1 MKRVLKWAGIL
12 FALVITG
19 TLACV
24 LCVWGY
30 YRHVVG
36 AKPGSLS
43 LPVPAGELGA
53 QVNLFSG
60 TGGFSWM
67 CGHNTPAATTPFGM
81 VRLAPDT
88 AGILTNSTGS
98 NRSGY
103 FYGDNKI
110 IGFSHTR
117 LVGAD
122 ALDGGVF
129 RIFPSTEVSAA
140 RDLEPGRSIPF
151 SHRDETAAP
160 GYYAVRLPKRNVLV
174 ELTATPR
181 VGVHRYTFE
190 TSSNDFPHLLLD
202 CTSVLGDKRIEGAS
216 AKILPNTNEVVGHAK
231 TFGSFS
237 GRYDGLDVYFVARFS
252 EPFKTHGTWQGSLFE
267 SGATEVSGEDFGV
280 DVAFPSSA
288 TGPTVVEVRVA
299 LSCVSIPN
307 ARLNLDAEAG
317 PERTFEDIAAA
328 ARDAWESRLSRIKV
342 EGESG
347 TQRRIFYTALYR
359 AFQMPTVFTDVNGE
373 YTGFDR
379 ATHRAEGFQ
388 YYTDFSL
395 WDTCR
400 TVQPLYYLIARED
413 ARDMMVSLVE
423 MAKAGGCLPRWP
435 SGCGYTNC
443 MLGTPADIAVSEAYL
458 KGIRDFDIETAYQAM
473 RQTGLTGK
481 PEGTRF
487 AGREGLDSYLKY
499 GYCTSDSMDES
510 VASTLEFACEDNAIA
525 LLAEALG
532 HPEDAAI
539 FAQHAKNYRNVWN
552 AERQF
557 FDSRDSSGNFQQE
570 FNPLKLTYL
579 DSGKRYTRGYVE
591 GSAWQWR
598 WFVPHDPKG
607 LVSLFKSREYFVD
620 ELSTFFENSN
630 EDVGEWNPGPY
641 YWHGNEPDIHAVYLF
656 NAAGR
661 PDLTQRW
668 VRHLLNTKYSD
679 DYVGLDGNDDGGT
692 LSAWYVF
699 SALGFYPVAGT
710 TKYEIGSPLFTRA
723 TVDMGDATLTVLA
736 PNNSPENVYV
746 QQAFL
751 NGQPLQRTWFTHD
764 EIQNGGELRFEMG
777 ATPPPTANP

>member
-1 MKRVLKWAGIL
+1 MKRFVKWTALLVLV
-12 FALVITG
+12 LVTG
-19 TLACV
+19 ALACV
-24 LCVWGY
+24 LSAWGY
-30 YRHVVG
+30 YRHIVS
-36 AKPGSLS
+36 ATPGSTS

-53 QVNLFSG
+53 HVNLFAG
-60 TGGFSWM
+60 TGGVSWM

-88 AGILTNSTGS
+88 AGILLNRTGS

-129 RIFPSTEVSAA
+129 RVFPSSDSSADGD
-140 RDLEPGRSIPF
+140 RGSDRSIPF
-151 SHRDETAAP
+151 SHDNESAAP
-160 GYYAVRLPKRNVLV
+160 GYYAVRLPKRNISA

-181 VGVHRYTFE
+181 VGIHRYTF
-190 TSSNDFPHLLLD
+190 SDSADDAPHLLID
-202 CTSVLGDKRIEGAS
+202 CTSVLGDKRVESAS
-216 AKILPNTNEVVGHAK
+216 AKILLDANEVEGHAK

-252 EPFKTHGTWQGSLFE
+252 RPFSSHGTWRGDEFQA
-267 SGATEVSGEDFGV
+267 GATETSGEACGV
-280 DVAFPSSA
+280 DVAFAPA
-288 TGPTVVEVRVA
+288 DTGSTVIELRVA
-299 LSCVSIPN
+299 LSCVSFAN
-307 ARLNLDAEAG
+307 ARMNLDAEAA
-317 PERTFEDIAAA
+317 PARSFENIAVA
-328 ARDAWESRLSRIKV
+328 ARDAWEGRLARIRI
-342 EGESG
+342 EGG
-347 TQRRIFYTALYR
+347 TDAQRRIFYTAMYR
-359 AFQMPTVFTDVNGE
+359 AFQMPTVFTDVNGD
-373 YTGFDR
+373 YMGFDR
-379 ATHRAEGFQ
+379 ATHHAEGFQ

-400 TVQPLYYLIARED
+400 TTQPLYYLIARDD

-458 KGIRDFDIETAYQAM
+458 KGIHDFDVEAAYQAM

-487 AGREGLDSYLKY
+487 AGREGLEHYLQL
-499 GYCTSDSMDES
+499 GYCPSDVMHKS

-525 LLAEALG
+525 LLAQALG
-532 HPEDAAI
+532 HTEDAAI

-552 AERQF
+552 PARQF
-557 FDSRDSSGNFQQE
+557 FEARDSAGTFQKE
-570 FNPLKLTYL
+570 FKPLKLTYL
-579 DSGKRYTRGYVE
+579 DSARRYTGGYVE

-598 WFVPHDPKG
+598 WFVPHDPEG

-620 ELSTFFENSN
+620 ELNTFFENSN
-630 EDVGEWNPGPY
+630 DNVGEWNPGPY

-668 VRHLLNTKYSD
+668 VRRLLNTKYSD

-710 TKYEIGSPLFTRA
+710 AKYEIGSPLFSRA
-723 TVDMGDATLTVLA
+723 TVDMGGHVLTVLV
-736 PNNSPENVYV
+736 NDNTPENIYV
-746 QQAFL
+746 QQVFL
-751 NGQPLQRTWFTHD
+751 NDQPLHRSWFTHD
-764 EIQNGGELRFEMG
+764 EIQNGGVLRFEMG
-777 ATPPPTANP
+777 PAPGTLTGP